1 MMARFEVT
9 MMVEFVGEIEADTI
23 EEAENMAIYDE
34 TCQYFGVY
42 SIETAELEEA
52 EDE

>member
-1 MMARFEVT
+1 MARFEVT

-23 EEAENMAIYDE
+23 EEAENRAIYDE
-34 TCQYFGVY
+34 TCQYLGVY
-42 SIETAELEEA
+42 SIETAELEED

>member
-1 MMARFEVT
+1 MATSGTKTFKLS
-9 MMVEFVGEIEADTI
+9 IADTI

>member
-1 MMARFEVT
+1 MARFEVT

-34 TCQYFGVY
+34 TCQYLGVY
-42 SIETAELEEA
+42 SIETAELEED